1 MSIWHSPPDIEFFQ
15 RIHENTAV
23 AQLGIEFT
31 EAGDDFLIARMPHDE
46 RTRQPYGL
54 IHGGANVLLA
64 ETVGSA
70 AASQVADRNRFRCV
84 GLEINANHLRAVRS
98 GWVRAVARPLH
109 LGRTTQVWDI
119 RIFDDQAR
127 LSCVCR
133 FTVAV
138 VPADVIERPS
148 AISRD

>member
-1 MSIWHSPPDIEFFQ
+1 
-15 RIHENTAV
+15 
-23 AQLGIEFT
+23 
-31 EAGDDFLIARMPHDE
+31 MPHDE

-70 AASQVADRNRFRCV
+70 AAAQVVDRSRFRCV

-98 GWVRAVARPLH
+98 GWVRAFARPLH
-109 LGRTTQVWDI
+109 MGRTTQVWDI
-119 RIFDDQAR
+119 KIYDDQER

-138 VPADVIERPS
+138 VPAEVIEGAKS
-148 AISRD
+148 

>member
-1 MSIWHSPPDIEFFQ
+1 
-15 RIHENTAV
+15 
-23 AQLGIEFT
+23 
-31 EAGDDFLIARMPHDE
+31 
-46 RTRQPYGL
+46 
-54 IHGGANVLLA
+54 
-64 ETVGSA
+64 
-70 AASQVADRNRFRCV
+70 VADRNRFRCV

-98 GWVRAVARPLH
+98 GWVRAVARPFH

>member
-1 MSIWHSPPDIEFFQ
+1 MSIWHSPPDIAFFQ

-31 EAGDDFLIARMPHDE
+31 EAGEDYLVARMPHDE
-46 RTRQPYGL
+46 RTCQPYGL

-70 AASQVADRNRFRCV
+70 AAAQVVDRSLFRCV
-84 GLEINANHLRAVRS
+84 GLEINANHLRAVRQ
-98 GWVRAVARPLH
+98 GWVRAIARPLH

-119 RIFDDQAR
+119 RIHDDQER

-138 VPADVIERPS
+138 VAAELIEGRG
-148 AISRD
+148 A

>member
-1 MSIWHSPPDIEFFQ
+1 MTIWHSPPDLAFFQ
-15 RIHENTAV
+15 RIHEQTAV
-23 AQLGIEFT
+23 AQLGIEFI
-31 EAGDDFLIARMPHDE
+31 EAGDDFLVARMPHDE

-70 AASQVADRNRFRCV
+70 AAAQVVDRSRFRCV

-98 GWVRAVARPLH
+98 GWVRAFARPLH
-109 LGRTTQVWDI
+109 MGRTTQVWDI
-119 RIFDDQAR
+119 KIYDDQER

-138 VPADVIERPS
+138 VPAEVIEGAKS
-148 AISRD
+148 

>member
-1 MSIWHSPPDIEFFQ
+1 MSIWHSPPVLADFQ
-15 RIHENTAV
+15 RVHEHTAV
-23 AQLGIEFT
+23 AHLGIEFT
-31 EAGDDFLIARMPHDE
+31 QAGEDFLAARMPHDE

-70 AASQVADRNRFRCV
+70 AASRVIDSSRYRCV

-98 GWVRAVARPLH
+98 GWVTAFARPLH

-119 RIFDDQAR
+119 RIYDDQER

-138 VPADVIERPS
+138 VAAEVIDRPK
-148 AISRD
+148 A